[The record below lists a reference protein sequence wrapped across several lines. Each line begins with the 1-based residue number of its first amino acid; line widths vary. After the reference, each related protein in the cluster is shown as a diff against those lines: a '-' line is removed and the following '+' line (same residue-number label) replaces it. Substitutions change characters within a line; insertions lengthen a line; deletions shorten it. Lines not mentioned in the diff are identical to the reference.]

1 MELLKARQSL
11 EKKSHFCLK
20 TAVTNPLRL
29 VKFKLFTQ
37 AAKVLITFLVTYQTR
52 KPMVLFLAL
61 SLEEIIHFFNSFNL
75 VFLLRDT
82 LDTANTLLRLLKVNL
97 KDRAIHKHGAYVN
110 PGIEL
115 KIELAVTPKL

>member
-1 MELLKARQSL
+1 
-11 EKKSHFCLK
+11 
-20 TAVTNPLRL
+20 
-29 VKFKLFTQ
+29 
-37 AAKVLITFLVTYQTR
+37 
-52 KPMVLFLAL
+52 MVLFLAL

-82 LDTANTLLRLLKVNL
+82 DTANTLLRLLKVNR

-115 KIELAVTPKL
+115 KLELAD